1 LRGVI
6 KMDGKKIAL
15 ALVKLSVMGGVIGG
29 IIYLAQKAL
38 KKEADYKN
46 RFKSY
51 YNVTNQWLLNKN
63 EEKNVGE
70 YFKDNNYKT
79 IAIYGMGNMGELFY
93 EEVKKEDVKI
103 AYFIDKNAEELY
115 YGIDDI
121 PVVTMDDIESQ
132 EEVDAIIVTP
142 VYDFDSI
149 SESLEELGLDIEI
162 VSLED
167 VIYGI

>member
-1 LRGVI
+1 
-6 KMDGKKIAL
+6 MDGKKIAL
-15 ALVKLSVMGGVIGG
+15 ALAKLSVVGGIIGG

-38 KKEADYKN
+38 KKETDYKN

-63 EEKNVGE
+63 EEKNVGD

-93 EEVKKEDVKI
+93 EEVKKTDVKV

-121 PVVTMDDIESQ
+121 PVVNIKDIESR
-132 EEVDAIIVTP
+132 EKVDAIIVTP
-142 VYDFDSI
+142 IYDFESI
-149 SESLEELGLDIEI
+149 SEDLVDSSKGAEI

-167 VIYGI
+167 VIYEV